1 MKEATHIKLP
11 EVNFVQVWLS
21 GMLNPVR
28 SLDQLK
34 GKPAPQW
41 GLLAVLTRFI
51 PTAIMV
57 TFPLFLLGREPF
69 YPSSLTFLATRNY
82 YIAQVFFLPIFGV
95 TIWLLMS
102 AFAHVAL
109 RLARKS
115 SDFDLVL
122 NIVGVGMLI
131 PMPVTWAWDIS
142 MIALHWY
149 LLPVMAISHSII
161 QLWEASI
168 EAVGFVRLLRL
179 RVVPAIS
186 LALVINAIYIALA
199 GIFIR

>member
-1 MKEATHIKLP
+1 MKEATHKKQH
-11 EVNFVQVWLS
+11 EMNFVQVWLS
-21 GMLNPVR
+21 GMINPVR
-28 SLDQLK
+28 SIDELK

-41 GLLAVLTRFI
+41 GLLAVLIRFI
-51 PTAIMV
+51 PTAIIV

-69 YPSSLTFLATRNY
+69 YPSSLTFLATGNY

-95 TIWLLMS
+95 TTWLLMS
-102 AFAHVAL
+102 AFAHVVL
-109 RLARKS
+109 RLTRKS

-122 NIVGVGMLI
+122 NIVGLGMLI

-161 QLWEASI
+161 QLWEASV
-168 EAVGFVRLLRL
+168 EAVGFVRLFRL
-179 RVVPAIS
+179 GVVPAIS

-199 GIFIR
+199 MIFIR

>member
-1 MKEATHIKLP
+1 MKETTHIKP
-11 EVNFVQVWLS
+11 HGMNFVQVWLS
-21 GMLNPVR
+21 GVINPVR
-28 SLDQLK
+28 SLDELK

-51 PTAIMV
+51 PTALLV
-57 TFPLFLLGREPF
+57 TLPLYLLAREPF
-69 YPSSLTFLATRNY
+69 YPSSLTFLATTNY

-109 RLARKS
+109 RMARKS
-115 SDFDLVL
+115 SDFDQVL
-122 NIVGVGMLI
+122 NIVGMGMLI

-149 LLPVMAISHSII
+149 VLPVMAISHSII

-168 EAVGFVRLLRL
+168 EALGFVRLLRL
-179 RVVPAIS
+179 RAVPAIS

-199 GIFIR
+199 GVFIR